1 MLQVLLKRY
10 LSSQAFVNVAAA
22 LAQYFRRKISGRP
35 VTLDVPS
42 LTEHIRDWMLE
53 EVQNIATMNEEALQ
67 HVFSYMWKFNKRWI
81 SFLNPPLPH
90 DLEFLKVS
98 KMKSQL
104 FN

>member
-1 MLQVLLKRY
+1 M
-10 LSSQAFVNVAAA
+10 
-22 LAQYFRRKISGRP
+22 
-35 VTLDVPS
+35 TLDVPS
-42 LTEHIRDWMLE
+42 LTEHIRDWMLK

-98 KMKSQL
+98 KIKSQL
-104 FN
+104 FFSVHPCGCSREVVIHRQSKKLDRLKLN

>member
-1 MLQVLLKRY
+1 M
-10 LSSQAFVNVAAA
+10 
-22 LAQYFRRKISGRP
+22 
-35 VTLDVPS
+35 TLDIPS

-98 KMKSQL
+98 KIKSQL
-104 FN
+104 FNKGPPLWLLTGSGYPQKKQEDRFKLN